1 MNVECFRR
9 FLCNQRIWKHK
20 GNLMWNTIL
29 CLHKKKF
36 ARFLQSLQITKYY
49 CISTKYLFFVLDTNE
64 CIVGTHDCNQTCINT
79 VGGFICACRPG
90 YLLLLDGKSCV
101 QIDECL
107 AGTSNCT
114 DGQQCVDT
122 DGSFFCRS
130 MYDNFFSCRWF

>member
-1 MNVECFRR
+1 
-9 FLCNQRIWKHK
+9 
-20 GNLMWNTIL
+20 MWNTIS
-29 CLHKKKF
+29 CLQKRNFHVF
-36 ARFLQSLQITKYY
+36 CNHYTLQNVSA
-49 CISTKYLFFVLDTNE
+49 KYLYLVLDINE
-64 CIVGTHDCNQTCINT
+64 CIVGTHDCNQTCVNT
-79 VGGFICACRPG
+79 VGGFMCACRPG

-130 MYDNFFSCRWF
+130 MYHNFLIEGDSNAW

>member
-1 MNVECFRR
+1 
-9 FLCNQRIWKHK
+9 
-20 GNLMWNTIL
+20 MWNTIP
-29 CLHKKKF
+29 CLQKRNFHVF
-36 ARFLQSLQITKYY
+36 CNHYILQNVSA
-49 CISTKYLFFVLDTNE
+49 KYLFFVLDINE
-64 CIVGTHDCNQTCINT
+64 CIVGTQDCNQTCVNT
-79 VGGFICACRPG
+79 VRGFICACRPG

-130 MYDNFFSCRWF
+130 MYHNFLTEGDSNAW

>member
-1 MNVECFRR
+1 MF
-9 FLCNQRIWKHK
+9 Q
-20 GNLMWNTIL
+20 
-29 CLHKKKF
+29 
-36 ARFLQSLQITKYY
+36 QSI
-49 CISTKYLFFVLDTNE
+49 YLFFVLDINE
-64 CIVGTHDCNQTCINT
+64 CIVGTHDCNQTCVNT

-130 MYDNFFSCRWF
+130 MYHNFLTEGDSNA